1 MRGLGD
7 RVDVVDLDVRVADG
21 LDIHGLGLVVDQ
33 LLIGFWVAPVRD
45 EPGFDAVIRK
55 EPVEQLLSRAVNRG
69 GCDDIAFRTLR
80 QCEQGIGDR
89 GHARRDAD
97 RCDTTVQRGQTLLH
111 DSHRRVADATVVKAT
126 LLARPQTNRPCGV
139 TQIEGGGLIDGR

>member
-1 MRGLGD
+1 MGEAGRGGDGVVHYQRDAVPVRGLGD

-55 EPVEQLLSRAVNRG
+55 EPVE
-69 GCDDIAFRTLR
+69 
-80 QCEQGIGDR
+80 
-89 GHARRDAD
+89 
-97 RCDTTVQRGQTLLH
+97 
-111 DSHRRVADATVVKAT
+111 
-126 LLARPQTNRPCGV
+126 
-139 TQIEGGGLIDGR
+139 